1 MTAAP
6 LIEVKALRNKFGQ
19 QVVHDGLD
27 FSIYPGEIV
36 GIVGGSG
43 SGKSVLLNCI
53 IGLHRPTSGSILVGG
68 RDIVTMDSRQKLEL
82 QKLCGVLFQN
92 GALFS
97 SLTVRQNVALPLR
110 ESAHIS
116 QRMAEELAEVK
127 IELVGLPA
135 DARDKLPAQ
144 LSGGMVKRAGLARAL
159 ALDPKV
165 LFLDEPTSGLDP
177 ISSNAFDK
185 LILALSRDLDLAV
198 VMITHDLDTIF
209 SICDRIAAL
218 VDKKIRVGALQ
229 DLLKDEHPWVRE
241 YFHGERAQAAMT
253 IRRAG

>member
-1 MTAAP
+1 MNAP
-6 LIEVKALRNKFGQ
+6 IIEVKGLRNQFGK

-27 FSIYPGEIV
+27 FAIYPGEIV

-43 SGKSVLLNCI
+43 AGKSVLLESM
-53 IGLHRPTSGSILVGG
+53 IGLHRPNDGSVFVAGQ
-68 RDIVTMDSRQKLEL
+68 DIVPMSNRKKLQVQKLW
-82 QKLCGVLFQN
+82 GVLFQG

-97 SLTVRQNVALPLR
+97 SLTVKQNVALPLR
-110 ESAHIS
+110 ECAHIS
-116 QRMAEELAEVK
+116 KRAAEELAEVK

-177 ISSNAFDK
+177 ISANAFDK
-185 LILALSRDLDLAV
+185 LIRALSRSLGLAV
-198 VMITHDLDTIF
+198 VMITHDLDSIF
-209 SICDRIAAL
+209 SICDRIAVL
-218 VDKKIRVGALQ
+218 VDKKIRVGTLKEQLQ
-229 DLLKDEHPWVRE
+229 DEHPWVKA
-241 YFHGERAQAAMT
+241 YFHGERARSALDAKE
-253 IRRAG
+253 AG

>member
-1 MTAAP
+1 MTEP
-6 LIEVKALRNKFGQ
+6 IIEVKGLRNQFGR

-43 SGKSVLLNCI
+43 AGKSVLLNSI
-53 IGLHRPTSGSILVGG
+53 IGLRRPTSGAVLIGG
-68 RDIVTMDSRQKLEL
+68 RDIVTMGNRRKLEVQKLW
-82 QKLCGVLFQN
+82 GVLFQS

-97 SLTVRQNVALPLR
+97 SLTVRENVALPLR

-116 QRMAEELAEVK
+116 KRMAEELADVK

-159 ALDPKV
+159 AFDPKV

-177 ISSNAFDK
+177 ISANAFDR

-198 VMITHDLDTIF
+198 IMITHDLGSIF
-209 SICDRIAAL
+209 SICDRIAVL
-218 VDKKIRVGALQ
+218 VDKKIRIGTLQ
-229 DLLKDEHPWVRE
+229 ELLNDEHPWIRD
-241 YFHGERAQAAMT
+241 YFHGERAQAAMN